1 MKSGHRKGERIIR
14 ITSFQ
19 TIKKGSW
26 HLKVSVTDIHTFM
39 VLCKHVTNKDMLFC
53 KFFSDE
59 SDVLAF
65 IDFIELQ
72 DAYYII

>member
-26 HLKVSVTDIHTFM
+26 HLKVSVTDMHTF
-39 VLCKHVTNKDMLFC
+39 LLICKHVTNEEMTFC
-53 KFFSDE
+53 KFFGDE
-59 SDVLAF
+59 LAALAF
-65 IDFIELQ
+65 IDFIALQ
-72 DAYYII
+72 DTYDIS